1 MPMPLMPLPLLRPAN
16 ERNDVIN
23 SRINLG
29 MTSSQTPAHE
39 RNLELFKRIESAEN
53 HLAELQKNPS
63 QQSGALRHWRRIA
76 SDARNDL
83 IMANQGLV
91 ASMVGKYA
99 NFGLEKRD
107 LMHEGTIGLIK
118 AIEKFDY
125 RRGFR
130 LSTYATPWIQQAMSR
145 AISKQTRTI
154 RIPEGQLTALREL
167 KVVVERLCKDFRYEP
182 SAEEIAWAMDLPL
195 GRVRSLLAMDRQTI
209 SMDALVGDAD
219 GATIIDFIAD
229 PSVVHPAESMDTSV
243 RLKWLHDAAKM
254 LTHRELAVL
263 KLRFGLGNECKH
275 TLEEI
280 GSEFG
285 ISGERVRQIL
295 ADAVEKIR
303 SFVKSKG
310 QSKPVMNKMTAAANP
325 CGDAAAPA
333 SPASGKPKTAGLAMR
348 SVESNPNHHIWNN
361 NGIWFCNL
369 MVKSAGGESKR
380 IRESL
385 HTKNVD
391 EARIHRDAMILL
403 HSTQSSI
410 AA

>member
-1 MPMPLMPLPLLRPAN
+1 MPLMPLPLLRPAH

-23 SRINLG
+23 SRIHLG
-29 MTSSQTPAHE
+29 MTSPQMPAHE

-53 HLAELQKNPS
+53 HLAELQKNPGHA
-63 QQSGALRHWRRIA
+63 SGGLRHWHRIA

-91 ASMVGKYA
+91 AAMVGKYA
-99 NFGLEKRD
+99 KFGLEKKD

-145 AISKQTRTI
+145 AISKQARTI
-154 RIPEGQLTALREL
+154 RIPEGQLKALREL
-167 KVVVERLCKDFRYEP
+167 KVVVERLCKDFSYEP

-195 GRVRSLLAMDRQTI
+195 GRVRSLLAMDRQTL
-209 SMDALVGDAD
+209 SMNALVGDAD

-243 RLKWLHDAAKM
+243 HLKWLHDAAKM

-295 ADAVEKIR
+295 ADAVETIR

-333 SPASGKPKTAGLAMR
+333 STTSGKPKTAGLAMR

-369 MVKSAGGESKR
+369 MVKSAAGQSKR

-391 EARIHRDAMILL
+391 EARMRRDAMIRL